1 MKKRLPGTFSRWGL
15 FFKVKM
21 MKKAF
26 VILFLLF
33 SVSSAEVGGSS
44 FEFLLVGAGSR
55 ASAMGEA
62 FSAVSGDAGAPY
74 FNPASAALM
83 DGSEI
88 SFAHLVYLED
98 VSLEQLAALT
108 HSGNVRLGLNIGVGQ
123 VADFERRDEIPTS
136 EPLGTFD
143 AHNFAFS
150 VFWAY
155 PISPRWSFGNAL
167 KFAYEKLDYA
177 SATAVGTDLG
187 VFYTFD
193 PQIAFGA
200 SLRNL
205 GTRPKFISESFDL
218 PRELRL
224 GFSYRGAPES
234 RLNGVLV
241 AVDYILPKWGNGD
254 SRLNFGGEYNYDNL
268 VYFRSGYGLG
278 YDSRS
283 LSIGGGLAYRIYY
296 IDYAY
301 VIFRHNLSNTHRITM
316 RISL

>member
-1 MKKRLPGTFSRWGL
+1 MIKKTFAL
-15 FFKVKM
+15 
-21 MKKAF
+21 
-26 VILFLLF
+26 LFLLYSASF
-33 SVSSAEVGGSS
+33 AEVGGSS
-44 FEFLLVGAGSR
+44 FEFLLVGSSSR

-74 FNPASAALM
+74 FNPASAGVM
-83 DGSEI
+83 NGSEV

-98 VSLEQLAALT
+98 ASIEQLSALT
-108 HSGNVRLGLNIGVGQ
+108 RSGKMRLGLNMSIGQ
-123 VADFERRDEIPTS
+123 VADFERRDDRPTT

-143 AHNFAFS
+143 EHNFALS
-150 VFWAY
+150 IFWAY
-155 PISPRWSFGNAL
+155 PISPDWSVGNAL
-167 KFAYEKLDYA
+167 KFAYEKLDYG

-187 VFYTFD
+187 IFYTFD

-200 SLRNL
+200 SVRNL
-205 GTRPKFISESFDL
+205 GSRPKFISRSYDL

-234 RLNGVLV
+234 PLDGILF
-241 AVDYILPKWGNGD
+241 AADYILPKWGNGD
-254 SRLNFGGEYNYDNL
+254 SKLNFGGEYNYDNF
-268 VYFRSGYGLG
+268 VFFRSGYNLG

-283 LSIGGGLAYRIYY
+283 FAIGGGLAYRIYY

-316 RISL
+316 RIRL